1 VKLATVTIDRR
12 FRGPPASGNGG
23 YVVGLL
29 ARFAPEPVAV
39 RLMVPPPLE
48 VPLEVR
54 AADSERFELVLGDQR
69 IAIATPE
76 DVELEVPAA
85 PAAAAALEASER
97 YAGWRTHLFP
107 GCFVCGPERAA
118 GDGLRVFAG
127 PVAGSDPALVAA
139 PWQPD
144 PSLAG
149 TRGRVRPEFMAA
161 ALDCPGYFAVADEGQ
176 LMLLGSMA
184 LRIERTVAV
193 GEPCVVAAWS
203 LGTAGRKRR
212 AATAIYGADGECVAR
227 ALATWVEL
235 RAEAA
240 PAAGAGHDART

>member
-1 VKLATVTIDRR
+1 VILATVTIDRR

-48 VPLEVR
+48 APLEVR
-54 AADSERFELVLGDQR
+54 AEDGERFELVRGEQR
-69 IAIATPE
+69 IATAVP
-76 DVELEVPAA
+76 DPVELEVPSA
-85 PAAAAALEASER
+85 PAAEAALEASRR
-97 YAGWRTHLFP
+97 YAGFRSHLFP
-107 GCFVCGPERAA
+107 GCFVCGPARAA
-118 GDGLRVFAG
+118 GDGLRLFAG
-127 PVAGSDPALVAA
+127 PLAALGPALLAA
-139 PWQPD
+139 PWEPD

-161 ALDCPGYFAVADEGQ
+161 ALDCPGYFAVAEDGQ

-184 LRIERTVAV
+184 LRIERPVAV
-193 GEPCVVAAWS
+193 GEPCVVAAWN
-203 LGTAGRKRR
+203 LGGSGRKRR
-212 AATAIYGADGECVAR
+212 AGTAIYAADGECVAR

-235 RAEAA
+235 RTEQT
-240 PAAGAGHDART
+240 PAGGGAGRA